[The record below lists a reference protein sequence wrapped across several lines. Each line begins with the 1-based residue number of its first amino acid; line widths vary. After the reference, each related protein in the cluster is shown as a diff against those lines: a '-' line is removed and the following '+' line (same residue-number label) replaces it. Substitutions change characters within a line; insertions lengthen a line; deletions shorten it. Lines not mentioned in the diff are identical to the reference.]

1 MEEQSVSEKRKII
14 GIRILI
20 NFIILVILGCVAY
33 FIYWLT
39 AIESPFLL
47 NQECI
52 SETNEIEIDYTD
64 INYLK
69 CLSIEYLPSIF
80 VTFSNLAI
88 PFVFTKLINYE
99 KYEANTKLSLN
110 LFRSIFLRLASILVT
125 LISLERKVNCDYSK
139 CYFDSI
145 DPGFTIRNCTEGAD
159 FTHQSCANE
168 NDQECSKPICWET
181 YVGEQLYKLT
191 IVDFIVQVSKKLFKT
206 KIFTK
211 NPLFQ

>member
-88 PFVFTKLINYE
+88 PFVFTKLINTGE
-99 KYEANTKLSLN
+99 RAPGNNVKL
-110 LFRSIFLRLASILVT
+110 
-125 LISLERKVNCDYSK
+125 
-139 CYFDSI
+139 
-145 DPGFTIRNCTEGAD
+145 
-159 FTHQSCANE
+159 
-168 NDQECSKPICWET
+168 
-181 YVGEQLYKLT
+181 
-191 IVDFIVQVSKKLFKT
+191 
-206 KIFTK
+206 
-211 NPLFQ
+211 